1 MSGIHA
7 APIAN
12 QSKWCE
18 FPASGPS
25 GRRQVIQGRHSPAQR
40 EMTRDQYLLFLL
52 LPPVVFGL
60 VAGASKFGSAQFDN
74 RLVHFAFSLASIVPD
89 WLSLELGS
97 VLAAMVL
104 RPWRLPLWVALV
116 LGTAF
121 ASLAH
126 APLTLLRDPLFEP
139 YLQPGVSL
147 FPSWPWNFQ
156 DGRYAMESALALLGR
171 LLFWLPFNF
180 AVVHLLGF
188 RRLGHDH
195 FWDNRKPS
203 IDPAPVATAPA
214 DVDSKPSLALL
225 LRRLPPGIGQD
236 ILCLKAQEHYTEV
249 VTSQGSALVYMR
261 FSDAVA
267 LAATGIDGVQIHRSY
282 WVAYAA
288 MAGFDR
294 TDGRIFTRLI
304 NGEKLPVSRTYHARV
319 QGMSS
324 S

>member
-1 MSGIHA
+1 MILGS
-7 APIAN
+7 
-12 QSKWCE
+12 
-18 FPASGPS
+18 
-25 GRRQVIQGRHSPAQR
+25 HSPAHR
-40 EMTRDQYLLFLL
+40 DMTRDQYLLFLL
-52 LPPVVFGL
+52 LPPLMLGL

-97 VLAAMVL
+97 VLAAIAL

-121 ASLAH
+121 AALAH

-139 YLQPGVSL
+139 YLQPGASL

-195 FWDNRKPS
+195 FFHVGLAV
-203 IDPAPVATAPA
+203 IDSVQALASPGL
-214 DVDSKPSLALL
+214 DSKPSLVLL
-225 LRRLPPGIGQD
+225 LRRLPPGVGRD

-282 WVAYAA
+282 WVAYTA

-304 NGEKLPVSRTYHARV
+304 NGETLPVSRTYQARV
-319 QGMSS
+319 QGLTAT
-324 S
+324 

>member
-1 MSGIHA
+1 MILES
-7 APIAN
+7 
-12 QSKWCE
+12 
-18 FPASGPS
+18 
-25 GRRQVIQGRHSPAQR
+25 HSPAHR
-40 EMTRDQYLLFLL
+40 DMTREQYLSFLL
-52 LPPVVFGL
+52 LPALMLGL
-60 VAGASKFGSAQFDN
+60 FAGASKFGSAQFDN

-97 VLAAMVL
+97 VLAAIAL

-116 LGTAF
+116 LGTGF
-121 ASLAH
+121 AALAH

-139 YLQPGVSL
+139 YLQPGASL

-156 DGRYAMESALALLGR
+156 DSRYAMESALALLGR
-171 LLFWLPFNF
+171 LLFWLPFNYV
-180 AVVHLLGF
+180 VVHLLGF

-195 FWDNRKPS
+195 FFDSMQAS
-203 IDPAPVATAPA
+203 IELVPLTASPAGA
-214 DVDSKPSLALL
+214 DSQPSLALL
-225 LRRLPPGIGQD
+225 LRRLPPGVGRD

-249 VTSQGSALVYMR
+249 VTGQGSALVYMR

-304 NGEKLPVSRTYHARV
+304 NGDTLPVSRTYQARV
-319 QGMSS
+319 EGLTVS
-324 S
+324 